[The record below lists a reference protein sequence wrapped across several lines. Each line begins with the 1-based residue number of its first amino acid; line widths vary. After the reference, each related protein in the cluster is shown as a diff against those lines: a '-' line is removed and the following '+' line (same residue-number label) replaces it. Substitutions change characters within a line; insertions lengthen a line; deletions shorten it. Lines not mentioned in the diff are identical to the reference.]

1 MVYNLS
7 LVYHSGL
14 AIPVGSPLPPEVFPP
29 VFPPVVPPVVPPVFP
44 PVAPPVVPPVFPP
57 VFPPVV
63 PPVVPP
69 VEPSGI
75 WVSFVT
81 IGASGTVIPPPPVP
95 WSGTSLWD
103 KFDTWVGFLQEVNP
117 AIEKTTIN
125 IIIAMRW
132 VELFVTFH
140 KLLLN
145 INYRILN
152 PTYLR

>member
-29 VFPPVVPPVVPPVFP
+29 VVPPVFP
-44 PVAPPVVPPVFPP
+44 PVAPPVFPPVVVPPVFPP
-57 VFPPVV
+57 
-63 PPVVPP
+63 
-69 VEPSGI
+69 GI

-81 IGASGTVIPPPPVP
+81 IGAFGTVIPLPPVP
-95 WSGTSLWD
+95 WSGSFWE
-103 KFDTWVGFLQEVNP
+103 KFDTWVGFLLQEVNP
-117 AIEKTTIN
+117 AIEKTAIN

-132 VELFVTFH
+132 VELSWVELFVAFH

>member
-29 VFPPVVPPVVPPVFP
+29 V
-44 PVAPPVVPPVFPP
+44 APPVVPP

-81 IGASGTVIPPPPVP
+81 IGAFGTVIPLPPVP
-95 WSGTSLWD
+95 WSGSFWE
-103 KFDTWVGFLQEVNP
+103 KFDTWVGFLLQEVNP

-132 VELFVTFH
+132 VELSWVVCSVS
-140 KLLLN
+140 
-145 INYRILN
+145 
-152 PTYLR
+152 

>member
-29 VFPPVVPPVVPPVFP
+29 VVPPVVPPVFP
-44 PVAPPVVPPVFPP
+44 PVVLP

-63 PPVVPP
+63 VPP
-69 VEPSGI
+69 GI

-81 IGASGTVIPPPPVP
+81 IGAFGTVIPLPPVP
-95 WSGTSLWD
+95 WSGSFWE
-103 KFDTWVGFLQEVNP
+103 KFDTWVGFLLQEVNP
-117 AIEKTTIN
+117 AIEKTAIN

-132 VELFVTFH
+132 VELSWVVCSVS
-140 KLLLN
+140 
-145 INYRILN
+145 
-152 PTYLR
+152 

>member
-29 VFPPVVPPVVPPVFP
+29 VVPPVVPPVFP

-57 VFPPVV
+57 VAPPVFPPVA
-63 PPVVPP
+63 
-69 VEPSGI
+69 PSGI

-117 AIEKTTIN
+117 AIKKTAIN

-132 VELFVTFH
+132 VELSWVVCSVS
-140 KLLLN
+140 
-145 INYRILN
+145 
-152 PTYLR
+152 

>member
-29 VFPPVVPPVVPPVFP
+29 VVPPVVPPVFPPIVPPVVPPVFP
-44 PVAPPVVPPVFPP
+44 PVAPPVVPP
-57 VFPPVV
+57 
-63 PPVVPP
+63 
-69 VEPSGI
+69 GI

-81 IGASGTVIPPPPVP
+81 IGAFGTVIPLPPVP
-95 WSGTSLWD
+95 WSGSFWE
-103 KFDTWVGFLQEVNP
+103 KFDTWVGFLLQEVNP

-125 IIIAMRW
+125 IIIAMRWVELSW

>member
-29 VFPPVVPPVVPPVFP
+29 VV
-44 PVAPPVVPPVFPP
+44 PP

-63 PPVVPP
+63 PPVVVPP
-69 VEPSGI
+69 GI

-81 IGASGTVIPPPPVP
+81 IGAFGTVIPLPPVP
-95 WSGTSLWD
+95 WSGSFWE
-103 KFDTWVGFLQEVNP
+103 KFDTWVGFLLQEVNP

-125 IIIAMRW
+125 IIIAMSW
-132 VELFVTFH
+132 VELSWVE
-140 KLLLN
+140 LSWVVCSVS
-145 INYRILN
+145 
-152 PTYLR
+152 

>member
-14 AIPVGSPLPPEVFPP
+14 AIPVGSPLPPVVVPP
-29 VFPPVVPPVVPPVFP
+29 EVFPPVVPPVVPPVFP
-44 PVAPPVVPPVFPP
+44 PVA
-57 VFPPVV
+57 

-117 AIEKTTIN
+117 AIKKTAIN

-132 VELFVTFH
+132 VELSWVELFVAFH

>member
-14 AIPVGSPLPPEVFPP
+14 AIPVGSPLPPEVVPPEVFPP
-29 VFPPVVPPVVPPVFP
+29 VFSPVFPPEVFPPVVP

-57 VFPPVV
+57 VA
-63 PPVVPP
+63 
-69 VEPSGI
+69 PSGI

-95 WSGTSLWD
+95 WSGTSFWE

-117 AIEKTTIN
+117 AIEKTAIN
-125 IIIAMRW
+125 IIIAMSW
-132 VELFVTFH
+132 VELSWVVCSISYNH
-140 KLLLN
+140 SL
-145 INYRILN
+145 I
-152 PTYLR
+152 

>member
-29 VFPPVVPPVVPPVFP
+29 VAPPVFP
-44 PVAPPVVPPVFPP
+44 PVAPPVFPPVVVPPVFPP
-57 VFPPVV
+57 
-63 PPVVPP
+63 
-69 VEPSGI
+69 GI

-81 IGASGTVIPPPPVP
+81 IGAFGTVIPLPPEP
-95 WSGTSLWD
+95 WSGSFWE
-103 KFDTWVGFLQEVNP
+103 KFDTWVGFLLQEVNP
-117 AIEKTTIN
+117 AIEKTAIN

-132 VELFVTFH
+132 VELSWVELFVAFH

>member
-14 AIPVGSPLPPEVFPP
+14 AIPVGSPLPPEVFPS
-29 VFPPVVPPVVPPVFP
+29 VVPPVFP
-44 PVAPPVVPPVFPP
+44 PVAPPV
-57 VFPPVV
+57 FPPVV
-63 PPVVPP
+63 PP
-69 VEPSGI
+69 GI

-81 IGASGTVIPPPPVP
+81 IGAFGTVIPLPPVP
-95 WSGTSLWD
+95 WSGSFWE
-103 KFDTWVGFLQEVNP
+103 KFDTWVGFLLQEVNP
-117 AIEKTTIN
+117 AIEKTAIN

-132 VELFVTFH
+132 VELSWVELFVAFH

>member
-14 AIPVGSPLPPEVFPP
+14 AIPVGSPLPPVVVPPEVFPPVFSPVFPPEVFPPVVPP
-29 VFPPVVPPVVPPVFP
+29 VFPPVVPPVV
-44 PVAPPVVPPVFPP
+44 PP

-95 WSGTSLWD
+95 WSGTSLWE

-117 AIEKTTIN
+117 AIEKTAIN
-125 IIIAMRW
+125 IIIAMSW
-132 VELFVTFH
+132 VELSWVVCSISYNH
-140 KLLLN
+140 SL
-145 INYRILN
+145 I
-152 PTYLR
+152 

>member
-29 VFPPVVPPVVPPVFP
+29 V
-44 PVAPPVVPPVFPP
+44 APPVVPP

-69 VEPSGI
+69 GI

-81 IGASGTVIPPPPVP
+81 IGAFGTVIPLPPVP
-95 WSGTSLWD
+95 WSGSFWE
-103 KFDTWVGFLQEVNP
+103 KFDTWVGFLLQEVNP

-132 VELFVTFH
+132 VELFVAFH

>member
-29 VFPPVVPPVVPPVFP
+29 VAPPVFP
-44 PVAPPVVPPVFPP
+44 PVAPPVFSPVFPP
-57 VFPPVV
+57 EVFPPVV
-63 PPVVPP
+63 PPVA
-69 VEPSGI
+69 PSEI

-117 AIEKTTIN
+117 AIEKTAIN
-125 IIIAMRW
+125 IIIAMSW
-132 VELFVTFH
+132 VVCSISYNHSL
-140 KLLLN
+140 
-145 INYRILN
+145 I
-152 PTYLR
+152 

>member
-14 AIPVGSPLPPEVFPP
+14 AIPVGSPLPPEVFSP
-29 VFPPVVPPVVPPVFP
+29 VFPPVVPPVVPPV
-44 PVAPPVVPPVFPP
+44 APPVFPP
-57 VFPPVV
+57 VA
-63 PPVVPP
+63 
-69 VEPSGI
+69 PSGI
-75 WVSFVT
+75 WISFVT

-117 AIEKTTIN
+117 AIKKTAIN

-132 VELFVTFH
+132 VELSWVVCSVS
-140 KLLLN
+140 
-145 INYRILN
+145 
-152 PTYLR
+152 